1 MEISMFS
8 FEEKTLA
15 LLLSKHSLSL
25 LLLFLIFTLFMFK
38 RLINHSSNNLPPS
51 PPKLPIIG
59 NLHQIG
65 SIPQRS
71 LKSLAEK
78 FGPLMLL
85 HFGSK
90 PVLVVSSAKAAE
102 YILKTHDKIF
112 ANRAKSCFTGR
123 LVYNFRDV
131 SFSPYGEYW
140 RQIRSICVLQLLSH
154 KRIQSF
160 RSVREEEVGL
170 MVEKIRESCLS
181 GSPIRIGN
189 ILGTL
194 ANNIISRVAVGKRYS
209 GEKVGS
215 TVKDLFEEFCSIL
228 GTFNVGDYI
237 PWLGWINHINGM
249 ESRVKRVAQE
259 FDEYLENI
267 VEEGIKRQERKKGC
281 KVGEKEDNKEQPT
294 FIDVLLEL
302 KQQDSAGH
310 GLDRDSIKAIILAT
324 PGLPVAAAP
333 LPLKSSLVLFD
344 GSHHPP
350 SPAFEIQRSTPQ
362 STEEMTPATTGAHR
376 LTPPTNQRRCRSSRR
391 IQDSLSP
398 IELTGSNPGAPH
410 ANATRLLP
418 I

>member
-1 MEISMFS
+1 MEISIFS

-38 RLINHSSNNLPPS
+38 WLINHSSNNLLPS

-85 HFGSK
+85 HFGNK
-90 PVLVVSSAKAAE
+90 RVLVVSSANAAE
-102 YILKTHDKIF
+102 YILRTHDITF
-112 ANRAKSCFTGR
+112 ANRPKTIFARR
-123 LVYNFRDV
+123 LLYDCRDIT
-131 SFSPYGEYW
+131 FAPYGDYW

-170 MVEKIRESCLS
+170 MVEKIRESCVS
-181 GSPIRIGN
+181 GSPIRISD

-215 TVKDLFEEFCSIL
+215 KFKDLFEEYCSLL
-228 GTFNVGDYI
+228 GAFNVGDYI

-249 ESRVKRVAQE
+249 ESRVKRVARE
-259 FDEYLENI
+259 LDEYLENI
-267 VEEGIKRQERKKGC
+267 VEEGIKRQEISKTENKDGKEGNKG
-281 KVGEKEDNKEQPT
+281 QQT

-302 KQQDSAGH
+302 KQQEDSAGH
-310 GLDRDSIKAIILAT
+310 GLDRDSIKAIILLIPFGSGRRSCPGSGFGLLNIELALANLMLKFNFVLAGGMKPEELDMIESPSIVT
-324 PGLPVAAAP
+324 PRKTP
-333 LPLKSSLVLFD
+333 LVLV
-344 GSHHPP
+344 
-350 SPAFEIQRSTPQ
+350 A
-362 STEEMTPATTGAHR
+362 
-376 LTPPTNQRRCRSSRR
+376 
-391 IQDSLSP
+391 SL
-398 IELTGSNPGAPH
+398 
-410 ANATRLLP
+410 AN
-418 I
+418 